1 MMRGATMIVCVQVI
15 ERMAT
20 RLARSDVEM
29 IGQRCN
35 RTIVKQAVFAQA
47 ASAKCEREAR
57 REDAQQIDQGDSSS
71 CAAPNAA

>member
-1 MMRGATMIVCVQVI
+1 
-15 ERMAT
+15 
-20 RLARSDVEM
+20 M

-35 RTIVKQAVFAQA
+35 RTIVKQAVFAEA